1 METAAM
7 TYLKSFIKQHQDPVK
22 IQVRKHLN
30 ADALFACVRRGL
42 GEITDHR
49 SGEIKIS
56 LPDALM
62 SAFAMFSLKDPS
74 LLAFDSRRDDV
85 ATLHNLQ
92 TVFGICNVPSDS
104 QMRDICDPV
113 APDNLR
119 PLFRD
124 IFRHIQ
130 RGKKLK
136 PMEFMDGHY
145 ILALDGTK
153 IFESK
158 KLNSDACLVKRNRKG
173 EETYYQ
179 MMLGAAFVCP
189 GFREVIPLCPEMI
202 VRQDGETKNDCE
214 RNAAKRFIKH
224 YRREHPHLKTIV
236 VEDGLSSNAPHIS
249 LLQQHD
255 IRYIL
260 GVKQGDHDFLFRQV
274 DSACE
279 SGEAVEFSMDD
290 ETNPKVLHWF
300 RVVNGVALNQSN
312 SDLAV
317 NFLEYWEVTTQKNGK
332 EKIQRFSWV
341 TDFEIT
347 RENAYQIMRAGRVRW
362 KIENET
368 FNTLKNQGYH
378 LEHNFGLGEK
388 YLSTIFTLLMM
399 LAFLV
404 DQAQQLC
411 CPLFRAS
418 WEKSGSKRALWERM
432 RGIFKEFFLD
442 SMETFYRMVVDGHQR
457 QVPVLLNTG

>member
-1 METAAM
+1 MA
-7 TYLKSFIKQHQDPVK
+7 YLKSFIKHHKEPVK

-30 ADALFACVRRGL
+30 ADSLFACVRRGL
-42 GEITDHR
+42 EKIPEHR
-49 SGEIKIS
+49 TGDIKIS

-62 SAFAMFSLKDPS
+62 SAFAMFSLKDSS
-74 LLAFDSRRDDV
+74 LLAFDERRHDE
-85 ATLHNLQ
+85 AALHNLK
-92 TVFGICNVPSDS
+92 TVYGLSNVPSDS

-113 APDNLR
+113 LPDHIL

-124 IFRHIQ
+124 VFRHIQ

-136 PMEFMDGHY
+136 PMEFMDSHY
-145 ILALDGTK
+145 ILALDGTQT
-153 IFESK
+153 FQSK
-158 KLNSDACLVKRNRKG
+158 KLTSEACLVKRSRTG

-202 VRQDGETKNDCE
+202 VKQDGESKNDCE
-214 RNAAKRFIKH
+214 RNAARRFIER
-224 YRREHPHLKTIV
+224 YRKEHPHLKTIV
-236 VEDGLSSNAPHIS
+236 VEDALSSNAPHIR
-249 LLQQHD
+249 LLQEHD

-260 GVKQGDHDFLFRQV
+260 GVKQGDHDFLFQYV
-274 DSACE
+274 DAACE
-279 SGEAVEFSMDD
+279 TGKAIEFTLED
-290 ETNPKVLHWF
+290 ENDPNVLHGF
-300 RVVNGVALNQSN
+300 RFVNGVPLNQSN
-312 SDLAV
+312 NDLLV
-317 NFLEYWEVTTQKNGK
+317 NFLEYWEVTTKNGK
-332 EKIQRFSWV
+332 EKVQRFSWV

-347 RENAYQIMRAGRVRW
+347 RETAYQIMRGGRARW

-399 LAFLV
+399 LAFLI

-411 CPLFRAS
+411 CPLFRAT
-418 WEKSGSKRALWERM
+418 WQKCKSKRALWENM
-432 RGIFKEFFLD
+432 RSIFKNFLLD
-442 SMETFYRMVVDGHQR
+442 SMETIYRMLLHGYER
-457 QVPVLLNTG
+457 QAPVLLDTG